1 MTINIFVSNKAIC
14 KTLKGSWNMKV
25 VQNIA
30 ELIGDTPLVRLNH
43 IASKNGATVYAKLEF
58 YNPSKSVKDRA
69 AFNMIM
75 EAEKAGWLKEGSTII
90 EPTSGNTGIGLAMNA
105 AARGYR
111 SILVMPDTMTQER
124 INLLKAYGA
133 EVVLTPGDEKMPG
146 AIKKAKELAAEIP
159 NSFLPMQ
166 FENQANP
173 DAHRKSTALEI
184 IDGMKQ
190 INCSLTAFVATAG
203 TGGTITGTGEVLK
216 ETYPDLQVH
225 VVEPAGSPVLSG
237 GKPGKH
243 KLVGTSPG
251 FIPNILNQKVYDEI
265 HLIEDDDAYE
275 TTRRL
280 ATMEGLLVG
289 PSSGAA
295 CFAALKVAERL
306 TPSDTVVFIVCDT
319 GERYLSSDL
328 FNFE

>member
-1 MTINIFVSNKAIC
+1 
-14 KTLKGSWNMKV
+14 MKV

-30 ELIGDTPLVRLNH
+30 ELIGDTPLVKLNRLNP
-43 IASKNGATVYAKLEF
+43 ADGADVYVKLEF

-69 AFNMIM
+69 AFQMIV
-75 EAEKAGWLKEGSTII
+75 EAEKEGLLKEGSTII

-111 SILVMPDTMTQER
+111 AILVMPDTMTQER

-133 EVVLTPGDEKMPG
+133 EVVLTPGDDKMPG
-146 AIKKAKELAAEIP
+146 AIEKAKELTEKIP
-159 NSFLPMQ
+159 NSFMPMQ
-166 FENQANP
+166 FENDANP
-173 DAHRKSTALEI
+173 DAHRKTTALEI
-184 IDGMKQ
+184 VEAMQEIGKPL
-190 INCSLTAFVATAG
+190 SAFVATAG

-216 ETYPDLQVH
+216 EHYTDLAVH

-251 FIPNILNQKVYDEI
+251 FVPDILNTSVYDEI
-265 HLIEDDDAYE
+265 HKIEDEHAYDI
-275 TTRRL
+275 TRRM
-280 ATMEGLLVG
+280 ASEEGILVG

-295 CFAALKVAERL
+295 CYAAIEVAKKLSPE
-306 TPSDTVVFIVCDT
+306 DVVVCIACDT

-328 FNFE
+328 FRF

>member
-1 MTINIFVSNKAIC
+1 
-14 KTLKGSWNMKV
+14 MKV
-25 VQNIA
+25 VHNIA
-30 ELIGDTPLVRLNH
+30 ELIGDTPLVKLNRLNP
-43 IASKNGATVYAKLEF
+43 SDGADVYVKLEF

-69 AFNMIM
+69 AFQMIV
-75 EAEKAGWLKEGSTII
+75 EAEKEGLLKEGSTII

-146 AIKKAKELAAEIP
+146 AIEKAKELTRQIP
-159 NSFLPMQ
+159 NSFMPMQ
-166 FENQANP
+166 FENDANP
-173 DAHRKSTALEI
+173 NAHRKTTAIEI
-184 IDGMKQ
+184 VESMEQ
-190 INCSLTAFVATAG
+190 IGKPLSAFVATAG

-216 ETYPDLQVH
+216 EHYPDIQVH

-251 FIPNILNQKVYDEI
+251 FVPDTLNTEVYDKI
-265 HLIEDDDAYE
+265 HKIEDEQAYDIA
-275 TTRRL
+275 RRM
-280 ATMEGLLVG
+280 ASEEGILVG

-295 CFAALKVAERL
+295 CYAAIEVAKTL
-306 TPSDTVVFIVCDT
+306 SPDDVVVCIACDT

-328 FNFE
+328 FRF